1 MDHFRKRVTRKVD
14 KDRTISLNGRLYEA
28 PLAMIGRTV
37 TLAYHEADPARI
49 ELFSNGTSYGM
60 LVPLDVHVN
69 VRIRRTHDTVDIIPA
84 GDPTHYRG
92 GRVFEE
98 EP

>member
-1 MDHFRKRVTRKVD
+1 MTRKVD
-14 KDRTISLNGRLYEA
+14 KDRTVSLDGRLYEA

-37 TLAYHEADPARI
+37 TLAYHEADPSRV
-49 ELFSNGTSYGM
+49 ECFSNGTSEGM

-69 VRIRRTHDTVDIIPA
+69 ARIRRIHDTIDIVPA
-84 GDPTHYRG
+84 DQTHYQG